1 VKQGLIG
8 RATSSRHNPLA
19 RLLGFRMFTA
29 GLAPNVRWNFRIT
42 LFHWLLAGVFVGVL
56 EPYVAVVARRLGGD
70 ELTVALVYS
79 GQFIG
84 GVLAICGPYVLRSIH
99 PAHAVGILWA
109 AARLAF
115 VAAIFINDPVA
126 YLGMVLVWAISAMF
140 AVPLYVGVTQDAF
153 PRRVRGRLIGLTQA
167 VMALVMLVT
176 APLAG
181 RLMDTVGF
189 GPVFAMAGVAGAIGA
204 VALVRIR
211 ASDRPPKNP
220 PPPWIMFRQTIRN
233 RRFSGFM
240 ASYATVAFGDLL
252 LLPTIAIV
260 LVDTFDA
267 SFTVVG
273 LLALV
278 QSIAWTG
285 GFILWGHVTDRRS
298 GPFVV
303 WMSVVLK
310 IAIAGIFIVAIL
322 ADNVWVLL
330 PAYAVFGL
338 KLSAAD
344 IGYQTSLASLARPD
358 EIDAFSTSF
367 WFILGLLGVGT
378 PLLGALVLASWGPL
392 ATFIIALGIAIV
404 GSALMGRVAR
414 GFVPAE
420 EAAPQAA
427 ATIKDQRWH
436 TTLPR

>member
-1 VKQGLIG
+1 MRQRLFY
-8 RATSSRHNPLA
+8 RAASWLHDALA
-19 RLLGFRMFTA
+19 RLLGFSVFTA
-29 GLAPNVRWNFRIT
+29 GLTPNVRWNFRVT

-56 EPYVAVVARRLGGD
+56 QPYVAVVARRLGAD
-70 ELTVALVYS
+70 EITVALVYS

-84 GVLAICGPYVLRSIH
+84 GALAIAGPYVLRSIR
-99 PAHAVGILWA
+99 PARAVGILWA

-115 VAAIFINDPVA
+115 VAAIFINDPVGYIA
-126 YLGMVLVWAISAMF
+126 MILVWAISAMF

-153 PRRVRGRLIGLTQA
+153 PRPVRGRLIGLTQA
-167 VMALVMLVT
+167 VMALAMLVT
-176 APLAG
+176 TPLAG
-181 RLMDTVGF
+181 RLMDTFGF
-189 GPVFAMAGVAGAIGA
+189 GPVFAVAGVVGAIGA

-211 ASDRPPKNP
+211 AGDRPPKAP
-220 PPPWIMFRQTIRN
+220 SPPWRMFRQTIRN

-240 ASYATVAFGDLL
+240 ASYAIVAFGDLL
-252 LLPTIAIV
+252 ILPTIAIV

-278 QSIAWTG
+278 QGITWTG
-285 GFILWGHVTDRRS
+285 GFILWGNVTDRRS

-303 WMSVVLK
+303 WISVVLT

-344 IGYQTSLASLARPD
+344 IGYQTSLASLAHPD

-378 PLLGALVLASWGPL
+378 PLLGAVVLASWGPL
-392 ATFIIALGIAIV
+392 ATFVITLAIAIV
-404 GSALMGRVAR
+404 GSVLMGRVAR
-414 GFVPAE
+414 GFLPAD
-420 EAAPQAA
+420 EAAT
-427 ATIKDQRWH
+427 TIKEQPWH
-436 TTLPR
+436 TTPPG